1 MHDIEAGRFRYA
13 RFPDFKSPRF
23 DFMVCSSLTM
33 FVGQNMNAFIDGA
46 VIRDTAIAE
55 LGYGKFVFFSTG
67 KLRLKT
73 CCIVGSFAGI
83 SVAVAFVEAAK

>member
-33 FVGQNMNAFIDGA
+33 FVGQNMNALLTAQLSGT
-46 VIRDTAIAE
+46 RQSQNWDTANS
-55 LGYGKFVFFSTG
+55 FFSVLG
-67 KLRLKT
+67 SCDLKRAALLAPSLAYRLR
-73 CCIVGSFAGI
+73 
-83 SVAVAFVEAAK
+83 